1 MYKLMIA
8 DDEALERQALRHFIQ
23 NSKLEIV
30 EILECANGIDAVK
43 TALLK
48 QPEICI
54 LDIKMPG
61 LSGLEAMEQIKVVN
75 KNCKIIFST
84 AYSYFDYAVKA
95 LQAGAL
101 DFMVKPVKKEK
112 LIQVV
117 NKAIDEL
124 DAEQNQEAY
133 RSKIT
138 DLTYVLE
145 KRILRE
151 LITGQTDE
159 ETLWFFDAMGI
170 REPYGCIFFVRF
182 KREISEEEKA
192 RLSKLLRSDLTA
204 AGYTHLLYVHRKSID
219 FMVFSKTGD
228 QTGEIAKQVEKIL
241 AYAMDSLVIP
251 HTIGVG
257 SWEEDLMQM
266 EFSYLC
272 AKEAVGEY
280 VTAEQREIIVEEPS
294 GGKDL
299 KAVPPEIEAVCRYMK
314 EHYSE
319 KITLISIADS
329 VGFSKYYISRL
340 FKQHMGV
347 TIIDYLIKVR
357 LDRAKELLAKGD
369 YSIKQISFMV
379 GYSDPNYFTWSFK
392 KYLGISPIKY
402 RYFQNLGSGN
412 QEPGV

>member
-8 DDEALERQALRHFIQ
+8 DDEALERQALSHFIQ
-23 NSKLEIV
+23 NSKLEIG
-30 EILECANGIDAVK
+30 EILECANGIEAVK

-54 LDIKMPG
+54 LDIRMPG
-61 LSGLEAMEQIKVVN
+61 LSGLEAMAQIKAVN

-112 LIQVV
+112 LVQVV

-124 DAEQNQEAY
+124 DAEHNQEIY
-133 RSKIT
+133 QSKVT

-182 KREISEEEKA
+182 RREISEEEKA
-192 RLSKLLRSDLTA
+192 RLSRLLRSDLTA

-219 FMVFSKTGD
+219 FMVFSKTRD
-228 QTGEIAKQVEKIL
+228 QTEEIEGHVKKIF
-241 AYAMDSLVIP
+241 AYAMDSLQIP
-251 HTIGVG
+251 GSVG
-257 SWEEDLMQM
+257 AGTWEEDLMQM

-280 VTAEQREIIVEEPS
+280 VTAEQREIIVEEAA
-294 GGKDL
+294 GEKDL
-299 KAVPPEIEAVCRYMK
+299 KVVPPEIEAVCRYMK

-357 LDRAKELLAKGD
+357 LDKAKELLAKGD

-412 QEPGV
+412 

>member
-23 NSKLEIV
+23 NSKAEV
-30 EILECANGIDAVK
+30 GEILECANGIDAVK

-61 LSGLEAMEQIKVVN
+61 LSGLEAMEQIKAVN

-101 DFMVKPVKKEK
+101 DFMVKPVKKER

-124 DAEQNQEAY
+124 DAEHNQEAY

-138 DLTYVLE
+138 DMTYVLE

-182 KREISEEEKA
+182 GREISEEEKS
-192 RLSKLLRSDLTA
+192 RLSKLLRADLTA

-219 FMVFSKTGD
+219 FMVFAKTKD
-228 QTGEIAKQVEKIL
+228 QTGEIADHVERIF
-241 AYAMDSLVIP
+241 AYAMDSLRIP
-251 HTIGVG
+251 HTIGTG
-257 SWEEDLMQM
+257 TWEEDLMQM

-280 VTAEQREIIVEEPS
+280 VTAEKREILVGQPS
-294 GGKDL
+294 SEKDS
-299 KAVPPEIEAVCRYMK
+299 KAVPSEIESVCKYMK

-357 LDRAKELLAKGD
+357 LDKAKELLAKGD

-402 RYFQNLGSGN
+402 RYFQSQGSGN
-412 QEPGV
+412 

>member
-8 DDEALERQALRHFIQ
+8 DDEALERQALSHFIQ
-23 NSKLEIV
+23 KSKLEIG

-43 TALLK
+43 TALLE
-48 QPEICI
+48 QPDICI

-61 LSGLEAMEQIKVVN
+61 LSGLEAMGQIKAVN
-75 KNCKIIFST
+75 KNCKVIFST

-101 DFMVKPVKKEK
+101 DFMVKPVKRET
-112 LIQVV
+112 LIQVL
-117 NKAIDEL
+117 NKAVDEL
-124 DAEQNQEAY
+124 DAERNQEAY
-133 RSKIT
+133 QSKIT

-151 LITGQTDE
+151 LINGETDE

-170 REPYGCIFFVRF
+170 KEAYGCLFFVRF
-182 KREISEEEKA
+182 QREISEEEKA
-192 RLSKLLRSDLTA
+192 RLSKLLRADLTA

-219 FMVFSKTGD
+219 CMIFSKTKEL
-228 QTGEIAKQVEKIL
+228 TGETEKNGRGIFS
-241 AYAMDSLVIP
+241 YALESMEIP
-251 HTIGVG
+251 HLLGIG

-280 VTAEQREIIVEEPS
+280 VAAEPREETAAEPVREEEKKP
-294 GGKDL
+294 
-299 KAVPPEIEAVCRYMK
+299 VPQEVDFICNYMK

-319 KITLISIADS
+319 KITLNSLADS

-357 LDRAKELLAKGD
+357 LDQAKELLKAGE

-402 RYFQNLGSGN
+402 RYFQNLGSGD
-412 QEPGV
+412 

>member
-1 MYKLMIA
+1 
-8 DDEALERQALRHFIQ
+8 
-23 NSKLEIV
+23 
-30 EILECANGIDAVK
+30 
-43 TALLK
+43 
-48 QPEICI
+48 
-54 LDIKMPG
+54 MPG
-61 LSGLEAMEQIKVVN
+61 LSGLEAMEQIRAVN
-75 KNCKIIFST
+75 KSCKIIFST

-112 LIQVV
+112 LIQVI
-117 NKAIDEL
+117 NKAIDQL
-124 DAEQNQEAY
+124 DAEHNQEAY
-133 RSKIT
+133 QSKIT

-170 REPYGCIFFVRF
+170 REPFGCIFFVRF

-192 RLSKLLRSDLTA
+192 GLSKLLRADLTA

-228 QTGEIAKQVEKIL
+228 QTEKIARHVEKIF
-241 AYAMDSLVIP
+241 AYAMDSLQIP
-251 HTIGVG
+251 HAIGAG

-272 AKEAVGEY
+272 AKEGVGEY

-294 GGKDL
+294 GEKDL
-299 KAVPPEIEAVCRYMK
+299 KEVPAEIESVCRYMK

-319 KITLISIADS
+319 KITLTSIADS

-340 FKQHMGV
+340 FKKHMGV
-347 TIIDYLIKVR
+347 TIIDYLIKIR
-357 LDRAKELLAKGD
+357 LDKAKELLEKGD

-392 KYLGISPIKY
+392 KYLGLSPIKY

-412 QEPGV
+412 LE

>member
-8 DDEALERQALRHFIQ
+8 DDEALERQALRHFIEH
-23 NSKLEIV
+23 SKV
-30 EILECANGIDAVK
+30 EIGEIFECANGIEAVK
-43 TALLK
+43 TALLE
-48 QPEICI
+48 QPDICI

-61 LSGLEAMEQIKVVN
+61 LTGLEAMEQIRAVN
-75 KNCKIIFST
+75 KSCKVIFST

-124 DAEQNQEAY
+124 DAERNQEAY
-133 RSKIT
+133 QAKIT

-151 LITGQTDE
+151 LIMGQTDE

-170 REPYGCIFFVRF
+170 KEAYGCIFFVRF
-182 KREISEEEKA
+182 QREISEEEKA
-192 RLSKLLRSDLTA
+192 RLSKLLRGDLTA

-219 FMVFSKTGD
+219 CMVFSKTKELTED
-228 QTGEIAKQVEKIL
+228 TGQHAKSIFI
-241 AYAMDSLVIP
+241 YALESMQIP
-251 HTIGVG
+251 HRIGVG

-280 VTAEQREIIVEEPS
+280 VTAEKREEIVVVEPES
-294 GGKDL
+294 GDDK
-299 KAVPPEIEAVCRYMK
+299 KAVPPEITFICNYINEN
-314 EHYSE
+314 YSE
-319 KITLISIADS
+319 KITLNAIADS

-357 LDRAKELLAKGD
+357 LDKAKELLGKGD
-369 YSIKQISFMV
+369 YSIKQISFMI

-412 QEPGV
+412 

>member
-8 DDEALERQALRHFIQ
+8 DDEALERQALRHFIEH
-23 NSKLEIV
+23 SKAEIG

-43 TALLK
+43 TALLE
-48 QPEICI
+48 QPDICI

-61 LSGLEAMEQIKVVN
+61 LTGLEAMEQIRAVN
-75 KNCKIIFST
+75 KNCKVIFST

-124 DAEQNQEAY
+124 DAERNLEAY
-133 RSKIT
+133 QSKIT

-151 LITGQTDE
+151 LIMGQTDE

-170 REPYGCIFFVRF
+170 KEAYGCIFFVRF
-182 KREISEEEKA
+182 QREISEEEKA
-192 RLSKLLRSDLTA
+192 RLSKLLRGDLTA

-219 FMVFSKTGD
+219 CMIFSKTKELMKDIGKHA
-228 QTGEIAKQVEKIL
+228 ESIFC
-241 AYAMDSLVIP
+241 YALESMQIP
-251 HTIGVG
+251 NQIGIG

-280 VTAEQREIIVEEPS
+280 VTAERREEIVVVEASSEDDKKVLPS
-294 GGKDL
+294 
-299 KAVPPEIEAVCRYMK
+299 EITFICNYINEN
-314 EHYSE
+314 YSE
-319 KITLISIADS
+319 KITLNSIADS

-357 LDRAKELLAKGD
+357 LDKAKELLGKGE

-402 RYFQNLGSGN
+402 RYFQNLGSGD
-412 QEPGV
+412 

>member
-1 MYKLMIA
+1 MIA
-8 DDEALERQALRHFIQ
+8 DDEALERQALRHFIK
-23 NSKLEIV
+23 NSKVEIG

-43 TALLK
+43 TALLE
-48 QPEICI
+48 QPDICI

-61 LSGLEAMEQIKVVN
+61 LSGLEAMGQIQSVN
-75 KNCKIIFST
+75 KNCKVIFST

-101 DFMVKPVKKEK
+101 DFMVKPVKRET
-112 LIQVV
+112 LIQVL

-124 DAEQNQEAY
+124 DVERNKEAY
-133 RSKIT
+133 QSKVT

-170 REPYGCIFFVRF
+170 KEAYGCIYFARF
-182 KREISEEEKA
+182 QREISEEEKA
-192 RLSKLLRSDLTA
+192 RLSKLLRGDLTA
-204 AGYTHLLYVHRKSID
+204 AGYTHLLYVHRKSMDCMI
-219 FMVFSKTGD
+219 FSKTKEL
-228 QTGEIAKQVEKIL
+228 TEEIGRHATSIFV
-241 AYAMDSLVIP
+241 YALESMEIP
-251 HTIGVG
+251 HLIGNG
-257 SWEEDLMQM
+257 TWEEDLMQM

-280 VTAEQREIIVEEPS
+280 VAAEKREEIVVEPIP
-294 GGKDL
+294 GGNK
-299 KAVPPEIEAVCRYMK
+299 KPVPQEVVFICNYMK

-319 KITLISIADS
+319 KITLNALADS

-347 TIIDYLIKVR
+347 TMIDYLIKVR
-357 LDRAKELLAKGD
+357 LDQAKELLKTGE
-369 YSIKQISFMV
+369 YSIKQISFMT

-402 RYFQNLGSGN
+402 RYFQSLGSGN
-412 QEPGV
+412 

>member
-8 DDEALERQALRHFIQ
+8 DDEALERQALRHFIK
-23 NSKLEIV
+23 NSKAEIG

-43 TALLK
+43 TALLE
-48 QPEICI
+48 QPDICI

-61 LSGLEAMEQIKVVN
+61 LSGLEAMGQIQAVN

-101 DFMVKPVKKEK
+101 DFMVKPVKKET
-112 LIQVV
+112 LIQVL

-124 DAEQNQEAY
+124 DVERNQDAY
-133 RSKIT
+133 HSKVT

-170 REPYGCIFFVRF
+170 KEAYGCICFVRF
-182 KREISEEEKA
+182 QQEISEEEKA
-192 RLSKLLRSDLTA
+192 RLSKLLRADLTA

-219 FMVFSKTGD
+219 CMIFSKTRDLTDGIGKD
-228 QTGEIAKQVEKIL
+228 AKNIFI
-241 AYAMDSLVIP
+241 YALESMGIP
-251 HTIGVG
+251 YRIGFG
-257 SWEEDLMQM
+257 TWEEDLMQM

-280 VTAEQREIIVEEPS
+280 VTAEKREEIIVEPPR
-294 GGKDL
+294 GADK
-299 KAVPPEIEAVCRYMK
+299 KAVPQEVEFICNYMN

-319 KITLISIADS
+319 KITLNEIADS

-347 TIIDYLIKVR
+347 TIIDYLIKIR
-357 LDRAKELLAKGD
+357 LDKAKELLKTGE
-369 YSIKQISFMV
+369 YSIKQISYMI

-392 KYLGISPIKY
+392 KYLGMSPIKY

-412 QEPGV
+412 

>member
-8 DDEALERQALRHFIQ
+8 DDEALERQALRHFIEH
-23 NSKLEIV
+23 SKV
-30 EILECANGIDAVK
+30 EIGEIFECANGIEAVK
-43 TALLK
+43 TALLE
-48 QPEICI
+48 QPDICI

-61 LSGLEAMEQIKVVN
+61 LTGLEAMEQIRAVN
-75 KNCKIIFST
+75 KSCKVIFST

-124 DAEQNQEAY
+124 DAERNQEAY
-133 RSKIT
+133 QAKIT

-151 LITGQTDE
+151 LIMGQTDE

-170 REPYGCIFFVRF
+170 KEAYGCIFFVRF
-182 KREISEEEKA
+182 QREISEEEKA
-192 RLSKLLRSDLTA
+192 RLSKLLRGDLTA

-219 FMVFSKTGD
+219 CMIFSKTKELTED
-228 QTGEIAKQVEKIL
+228 TGQHAKSIFI
-241 AYAMDSLVIP
+241 YALESMQIP
-251 HTIGVG
+251 HRIGVG

-280 VTAEQREIIVEEPS
+280 VTAEKREEIVVMEPES
-294 GGKDL
+294 GDDK
-299 KAVPPEIEAVCRYMK
+299 KAVPPEITFICNYINEN
-314 EHYSE
+314 YSE
-319 KITLISIADS
+319 KITLNAIADS

-357 LDRAKELLAKGD
+357 LDKAKELLGKGD
-369 YSIKQISFMV
+369 YSIKQISFMI

-412 QEPGV
+412 

>member
-23 NSKLEIV
+23 RSNLEIG

-43 TALLK
+43 IALLE

-61 LSGLEAMEQIKVVN
+61 LSGLEAMVQIASVN
-75 KNCKIIFST
+75 KNCKVIFST

-112 LIQVV
+112 LIQVL

-124 DAEQNQEAY
+124 DAERNQELY
-133 RSKIT
+133 QSKIT

-159 ETLWFFDAMGI
+159 ETLWFFDAMEI
-170 REPYGCIFFVRF
+170 TEQYGCIFFVHLQ
-182 KREISEEEKA
+182 REINEDEKT
-192 RLSKLLRSDLTA
+192 RLSKLLRADLTA
-204 AGYTHLLYVHRKSID
+204 AGYTHLLYVHRTSID
-219 FMVFSKTGD
+219 FMVFSKTAD
-228 QTGEIAKQVEKIL
+228 QAEKISQHVKTIFS
-241 AYAMDSLVIP
+241 YAMDKLQIP
-251 HTIGVG
+251 GEIGIG
-257 SWEEDLMQM
+257 SWEDDLMQM

-280 VTAEQREIIVEEPS
+280 VTAERRELVVKEPTRDE
-294 GGKDL
+294 GK
-299 KAVPPEIEAVCRYMK
+299 KTVPQDIEYICNYMN

-319 KITLISIADS
+319 KITLNSIADS

-340 FKQHMGV
+340 FKQHVGV
-347 TIIDYLIKVR
+347 TIIDYLIKIR
-357 LDRAKELLAKGD
+357 LDRAKELLGQSD

-402 RYFQNLGSGN
+402 RYFQNLSSDS
-412 QEPGV
+412 

>member
-8 DDEALERQALRHFIQ
+8 DDEALERQALRHFIEH
-23 NSKLEIV
+23 SKV
-30 EILECANGIDAVK
+30 EIGEIFECANGIEAVK
-43 TALLK
+43 TALLE
-48 QPEICI
+48 QPDICI

-61 LSGLEAMEQIKVVN
+61 LTGLEAMEQIRAVN
-75 KNCKIIFST
+75 KSCKVIFST

-124 DAEQNQEAY
+124 DAERNQEAY
-133 RSKIT
+133 QAKIT

-151 LITGQTDE
+151 LIMGQTDE

-170 REPYGCIFFVRF
+170 KEAYGCIFFVRF
-182 KREISEEEKA
+182 QREISEEEKA
-192 RLSKLLRSDLTA
+192 RLSKLLRGDLTA

-219 FMVFSKTGD
+219 CMVFSKTKELTED
-228 QTGEIAKQVEKIL
+228 TGQHAKSIFI
-241 AYAMDSLVIP
+241 YALESMQIP
-251 HTIGVG
+251 HRIGVG

-280 VTAEQREIIVEEPS
+280 VTAEKREEIVVVEPES
-294 GGKDL
+294 GDDK
-299 KAVPPEIEAVCRYMK
+299 KAVPSEITFICNYINEN
-314 EHYSE
+314 YSE
-319 KITLISIADS
+319 KITLNAIADS

-357 LDRAKELLAKGD
+357 LDKAKELLGKGD
-369 YSIKQISFMV
+369 YSIKQISFMI

-412 QEPGV
+412 

>member
-8 DDEALERQALRHFIQ
+8 DDEALERQALRHFIEH
-23 NSKLEIV
+23 SKV
-30 EILECANGIDAVK
+30 EIGEIFECSNGIEAVK
-43 TALLK
+43 TALLE
-48 QPEICI
+48 QPDICI

-61 LSGLEAMEQIKVVN
+61 LTGLEAMEQIRAVN
-75 KNCKIIFST
+75 KSCKVIFST

-124 DAEQNQEAY
+124 DAERNQEAY
-133 RSKIT
+133 QSKIT

-151 LITGQTDE
+151 LIMGQTDE

-170 REPYGCIFFVRF
+170 KEAYGCIFFVRF
-182 KREISEEEKA
+182 QREISEEEKA
-192 RLSKLLRSDLTA
+192 RLSKLLRGDLTA

-219 FMVFSKTGD
+219 CMVFSKTKELTED
-228 QTGEIAKQVEKIL
+228 TGQHAKSIFI
-241 AYAMDSLVIP
+241 YALESMQIP
-251 HTIGVG
+251 HRIGVG

-280 VTAEQREIIVEEPS
+280 VTAEKREEIVVVEPES
-294 GGKDL
+294 GDDK
-299 KAVPPEIEAVCRYMK
+299 KAVPPEITFICNYINEN
-314 EHYSE
+314 YSE
-319 KITLISIADS
+319 KITLNAIADS

-357 LDRAKELLAKGD
+357 LDKAKELLGKGD
-369 YSIKQISFMV
+369 YSIKQISFMI

-412 QEPGV
+412 

>member
-8 DDEALERQALRHFIQ
+8 DDEALERQALRHFIEH
-23 NSKLEIV
+23 SKV
-30 EILECANGIDAVK
+30 EIGEIFECANGIEAVK
-43 TALLK
+43 TALLE
-48 QPEICI
+48 QPDICI

-61 LSGLEAMEQIKVVN
+61 LTGLEAMEQIRAVN
-75 KNCKIIFST
+75 KSCKVIFST

-124 DAEQNQEAY
+124 DAERNQEAY
-133 RSKIT
+133 QAKIT

-151 LITGQTDE
+151 LIMGQTDE

-170 REPYGCIFFVRF
+170 KEAYGCIFFVRF
-182 KREISEEEKA
+182 QREISEEEKA
-192 RLSKLLRSDLTA
+192 RLSKLLRGDLTA

-219 FMVFSKTGD
+219 CMIFSKTKELTED
-228 QTGEIAKQVEKIL
+228 TGQHAKSIFI
-241 AYAMDSLVIP
+241 YALESMQIP
-251 HTIGVG
+251 HRIGVG

-280 VTAEQREIIVEEPS
+280 VTAEKREEIVVVEPES
-294 GGKDL
+294 GDDK
-299 KAVPPEIEAVCRYMK
+299 KAVPPEITFICNYINEN
-314 EHYSE
+314 YSE
-319 KITLISIADS
+319 KITLNAIADS

-357 LDRAKELLAKGD
+357 LDKAKELLGKGD
-369 YSIKQISFMV
+369 YSIKQISFMI

-412 QEPGV
+412 

>member
-8 DDEALERQALRHFIQ
+8 DDEALERQALRHFIEH
-23 NSKLEIV
+23 SKV
-30 EILECANGIDAVK
+30 EIGEIFECANGIEAVK
-43 TALLK
+43 TALLE
-48 QPEICI
+48 QPDICI

-61 LSGLEAMEQIKVVN
+61 LTGLEAMEQIRAVN
-75 KNCKIIFST
+75 KSCKVIFST

-124 DAEQNQEAY
+124 DAERNQEAY
-133 RSKIT
+133 QAKIT

-151 LITGQTDE
+151 LIMGQTDE

-170 REPYGCIFFVRF
+170 KEAYGCIFFVRF
-182 KREISEEEKA
+182 QREISEEEKA
-192 RLSKLLRSDLTA
+192 RLSKLLRGDLTA

-219 FMVFSKTGD
+219 CMIFSKTKELTED
-228 QTGEIAKQVEKIL
+228 TGQHAKSIFI
-241 AYAMDSLVIP
+241 YALESMQIS
-251 HTIGVG
+251 HRIGVG

-280 VTAEQREIIVEEPS
+280 VTAEKREEIVVVEPES
-294 GGKDL
+294 GDDK
-299 KAVPPEIEAVCRYMK
+299 KAVPSEITFICNYINEN
-314 EHYSE
+314 YSE
-319 KITLISIADS
+319 KITLNAIADS

-357 LDRAKELLAKGD
+357 LDKAKELLGKGD
-369 YSIKQISFMV
+369 YSIKQISFMI

-412 QEPGV
+412 

>member
-8 DDEALERQALRHFIQ
+8 DDEALERQALRHFIEH
-23 NSKLEIV
+23 SKAEIG

-43 TALLK
+43 TALLE
-48 QPEICI
+48 QPDICI

-61 LSGLEAMEQIKVVN
+61 LTGLEAMEQIRAVN
-75 KNCKIIFST
+75 KNCKVIFST

-124 DAEQNQEAY
+124 DAERNLEAY
-133 RSKIT
+133 QSKIT

-151 LITGQTDE
+151 LIMGQTDE

-170 REPYGCIFFVRF
+170 KEAYGCIFFVRF
-182 KREISEEEKA
+182 QREISEEEKS
-192 RLSKLLRSDLTA
+192 RLSKLLRGDLTA

-219 FMVFSKTGD
+219 CMIFSKTKELMEDIGKHA
-228 QTGEIAKQVEKIL
+228 ESIFR
-241 AYAMDSLVIP
+241 YALESMQIP
-251 HTIGVG
+251 NQIGIG

-280 VTAEQREIIVEEPS
+280 VTAERREEIVVVEASSEDDKKVLPS
-294 GGKDL
+294 
-299 KAVPPEIEAVCRYMK
+299 EITFICNYINEN
-314 EHYSE
+314 YSE
-319 KITLISIADS
+319 KITLNSIADS

-357 LDRAKELLAKGD
+357 LDKAKELLGKGE

-402 RYFQNLGSGN
+402 RYFQNLGSGD
-412 QEPGV
+412 

>member
-23 NSKLEIV
+23 KSKLEIG

-43 TALLK
+43 TALLE
-48 QPEICI
+48 QPDICI

-61 LSGLEAMEQIKVVN
+61 LSGLEAMGQIKAVN
-75 KNCKIIFST
+75 KSCKVIFST
-84 AYSYFDYAVKA
+84 AYSYFDYAVRA

-101 DFMVKPVKKEK
+101 DFMVKPVKRET
-112 LIQVV
+112 LVQVL

-124 DAEQNQEAY
+124 DAERNQEAY
-133 RSKIT
+133 QSKVT

-151 LITGQTDE
+151 LINGQTDE

-170 REPYGCIFFVRF
+170 KEAYGCIFFVRF
-182 KREISEEEKA
+182 LREISEEEKA
-192 RLSKLLRSDLTA
+192 RLSKLLRADLTA
-204 AGYTHLLYVHRKSID
+204 AGYTHLLYVHRNSID
-219 FMVFSKTGD
+219 CMVFAKTRELTEETERNAKGIFGYALD
-228 QTGEIAKQVEKIL
+228 SMEISHLLGTG
-241 AYAMDSLVIP
+241 
-251 HTIGVG
+251 T
-257 SWEEDLMQM
+257 WEEDLMQM

-280 VTAEQREIIVEEPS
+280 VAAETREVIAVEVSRGEEKKS
-294 GGKDL
+294 
-299 KAVPPEIEAVCRYMK
+299 VPQEVEFICNYVK

-319 KITLISIADS
+319 KITLNSLADS

-347 TIIDYLIKVR
+347 TIIDYLIRVR
-357 LDRAKELLAKGD
+357 LDRAKELLKAGE

-402 RYFQNLGSGN
+402 RYFQSLGSG
-412 QEPGV
+412 E

>member
-8 DDEALERQALRHFIQ
+8 DDEALERQALRHFIEH
-23 NSKLEIV
+23 SKV
-30 EILECANGIDAVK
+30 EIGEIFECSNGIEAVK
-43 TALLK
+43 TALLE
-48 QPEICI
+48 QPDICI

-61 LSGLEAMEQIKVVN
+61 LTGLEAMEQIRAVN
-75 KNCKIIFST
+75 KSCKVIFST

-124 DAEQNQEAY
+124 DAERNQEAY
-133 RSKIT
+133 QSKIT

-151 LITGQTDE
+151 LIMGQTDE

-170 REPYGCIFFVRF
+170 KEAYGCIFFVRF
-182 KREISEEEKA
+182 QREISEEEKA
-192 RLSKLLRSDLTA
+192 RLSKLLRGDLTA

-219 FMVFSKTGD
+219 CMIFSKTKELTED
-228 QTGEIAKQVEKIL
+228 TGEHAKSIFI
-241 AYAMDSLVIP
+241 YALESMQIP
-251 HTIGVG
+251 HRIGVG

-280 VTAEQREIIVEEPS
+280 VTAEKREEIVVVEPEA
-294 GGKDL
+294 GDDK
-299 KAVPPEIEAVCRYMK
+299 KAVPSEITFICNYINEN
-314 EHYSE
+314 YSE
-319 KITLISIADS
+319 KITLNAIADS

-357 LDRAKELLAKGD
+357 LDKAKELLGKGD
-369 YSIKQISFMV
+369 YSIKQISFMI

-402 RYFQNLGSGN
+402 RYFQNLGSGS
-412 QEPGV
+412 

>member
-8 DDEALERQALRHFIQ
+8 DDEALERQALRHFIEH
-23 NSKLEIV
+23 SKAEIG

-43 TALLK
+43 TALLE
-48 QPEICI
+48 QPDICI

-61 LSGLEAMEQIKVVN
+61 LTGLEAMEQIRAVN
-75 KNCKIIFST
+75 KNCKVIFST

-124 DAEQNQEAY
+124 DAERNLEAY
-133 RSKIT
+133 QSKIT

-151 LITGQTDE
+151 LIMGQTDE

-170 REPYGCIFFVRF
+170 KEAYGCIFFVRF
-182 KREISEEEKA
+182 QREISEEEKS
-192 RLSKLLRSDLTA
+192 RLSKLLRGDLTA

-219 FMVFSKTGD
+219 CMIFSKTKELMENIGKHA
-228 QTGEIAKQVEKIL
+228 ESIFR
-241 AYAMDSLVIP
+241 YALESMQIP
-251 HTIGVG
+251 NQIGIG

-280 VTAEQREIIVEEPS
+280 VTAERREEIVVVEASSEDDKKVLPS
-294 GGKDL
+294 
-299 KAVPPEIEAVCRYMK
+299 EITFICNYINEN
-314 EHYSE
+314 YSE
-319 KITLISIADS
+319 KITLNSIADS

-357 LDRAKELLAKGD
+357 LDKAKELLGKGE

-402 RYFQNLGSGN
+402 RYFQNLGSGD
-412 QEPGV
+412 

>member
-8 DDEALERQALRHFIQ
+8 DDEALERQALRHFIEH
-23 NSKLEIV
+23 SKV
-30 EILECANGIDAVK
+30 EIEEIFECSNGIEAVK
-43 TALLK
+43 TALLE
-48 QPEICI
+48 QPDICI

-61 LSGLEAMEQIKVVN
+61 LTGLEAMEQIRAVN
-75 KNCKIIFST
+75 KNCKVIFST

-124 DAEQNQEAY
+124 DAERNQEAY
-133 RSKIT
+133 QSKIT

-151 LITGQTDE
+151 LIMGQTDE

-170 REPYGCIFFVRF
+170 KEAYGCIFFVRF
-182 KREISEEEKA
+182 QREISEEEKA
-192 RLSKLLRSDLTA
+192 RLSKLMRGDLTA

-219 FMVFSKTGD
+219 CMIFSKTKELTED
-228 QTGEIAKQVEKIL
+228 TGEHAKSIFI
-241 AYAMDSLVIP
+241 YALESMQIP
-251 HTIGVG
+251 HRIGVG

-280 VTAEQREIIVEEPS
+280 VTAEKREEIVVVEPEA
-294 GGKDL
+294 GDDK
-299 KAVPPEIEAVCRYMK
+299 KAVPSEITFICNYINEN
-314 EHYSE
+314 YSE
-319 KITLISIADS
+319 KITLNAIADS

-357 LDRAKELLAKGD
+357 LDKAKELLGKGD
-369 YSIKQISFMV
+369 YSIKQISFMI

-412 QEPGV
+412 

>member
-8 DDEALERQALRHFIQ
+8 DDEALERQALRHFIRK
-23 NSKLEIV
+23 SKVEIG

-43 TALLK
+43 TALLE
-48 QPEICI
+48 QPDICI

-61 LSGLEAMEQIKVVN
+61 LSGLEAMGQIKAVN
-75 KNCKIIFST
+75 KKCKVIFST

-95 LQAGAL
+95 LRAGAV
-101 DFMVKPVKKEK
+101 DFMVKPVKRET
-112 LIQVV
+112 LIQVL

-124 DAEQNQEAY
+124 DAERNQEAY
-133 RSKIT
+133 EAKVT

-151 LITGQTDE
+151 LINGQTDE

-170 REPYGCIFFVRF
+170 KDAYGCIFFTRF
-182 KREISEEEKA
+182 LREISEEEKA
-192 RLSKLLRSDLTA
+192 RLSKLLRVDLTA
-204 AGYTHLLYVHRKSID
+204 AGYTHLLYAHRRSMECMI
-219 FMVFSKTGD
+219 FAKTKEL
-228 QTGEIAKQVEKIL
+228 TGETEKNGKEIL
-241 AYAMDSLVIP
+241 AGALENMGIP
-251 HTIGVG
+251 YHLGIGT
-257 SWEEDLMQM
+257 WEEDLMQM

-272 AKEAVGEY
+272 AKESVGEY
-280 VTAEQREIIVEEPS
+280 VTAERQGEIIAEPIPEKEK
-294 GGKDL
+294 KDIPQEV
-299 KAVPPEIEAVCRYMK
+299 KFICEYMK

-319 KITLISIADS
+319 KITLNSLAES

-357 LDRAKELLAKGD
+357 LDKAKELLRDGE

-392 KYLGISPIKY
+392 KYLGMSPIKY
-402 RYFQNLGSGN
+402 RYFQNLGSGS
-412 QEPGV
+412 

>member
-8 DDEALERQALRHFIQ
+8 DDEALERRALRHFIQ
-23 NSKLEIV
+23 NSKVEIG
-30 EILECANGIDAVK
+30 EILECANGVDAVK
-43 TALLK
+43 TALLE
-48 QPEICI
+48 QPDICI

-61 LSGLEAMEQIKVVN
+61 LSGLEAMGQIKAVN
-75 KNCKIIFST
+75 KNCKVIFST

-101 DFMVKPVKKEK
+101 DFMVKPVKRET
-112 LIQVV
+112 LIQVL

-124 DAEQNQEAY
+124 DVERNQEAY
-133 RSKIT
+133 QSKVT

-170 REPYGCIFFVRF
+170 KEAYGCIFFVRF
-182 KREISEEEKA
+182 QREISEEEKA
-192 RLSKLLRSDLTA
+192 RLSRLLRADLTA
-204 AGYTHLLYVHRKSID
+204 AGYTHLLYTHRKSID
-219 FMVFSKTGD
+219 CMIFSKTRELTD
-228 QTGEIAKQVEKIL
+228 ETERHAREIFAFT
-241 AYAMDSLVIP
+241 MDSMAIP
-251 HTIGVG
+251 HLIGAG
-257 SWEEDLMQM
+257 LWEEDLMQM
-266 EFSYLC
+266 EFSYLS
-272 AKEAVGEY
+272 AREAVGEH
-280 VTAEQREIIVEEPS
+280 VTAQRREEIMAEPLRGQDKKSVPQEVEF
-294 GGKDL
+294 
-299 KAVPPEIEAVCRYMK
+299 ICNYMN

-319 KITLISIADS
+319 KITLNSIADS

-340 FKQHMGV
+340 FKQHTGV

-357 LDRAKELLAKGD
+357 LDKAKELLKTGE

-379 GYSDPNYFTWSFK
+379 GYSEPNYFTWSFK

-412 QEPGV
+412 Y

>member
-8 DDEALERQALRHFIQ
+8 DDEALERKALRHFIQ
-23 NSKLEIV
+23 KSKLEIG
-30 EILECANGIDAVK
+30 EILECSNGVDAVK
-43 TALLK
+43 TALLE
-48 QPEICI
+48 QPDICI

-61 LSGLEAMEQIKVVN
+61 LSGLEAMEQIKAVN
-75 KNCKIIFST
+75 KGCKVIFST

-101 DFMVKPVKKEK
+101 DFMVKPVKRET
-112 LIQVV
+112 LVQVL
-117 NKAIDEL
+117 NKAVDEL
-124 DAEQNQEAY
+124 DAERNQEAY
-133 RSKIT
+133 QLKVT

-151 LITGQTDE
+151 LINGQTDE

-170 REPYGCIFFVRF
+170 REAYGCIFFVRF
-182 KREISEEEKA
+182 QREISEEEKA
-192 RLSKLLRSDLTA
+192 RLSKFLRADLTA
-204 AGYTHLLYVHRKSID
+204 AGYMHLLYVHRKSID
-219 FMVFSKTGD
+219 CMIFAKSKELIKDAERQGK
-228 QTGEIAKQVEKIL
+228 EIFI
-241 AYAMDSLVIP
+241 YAMKSMGIP
-251 HTIGVG
+251 NLLGVG
-257 SWEEDLMQM
+257 TWEEDLMQM

-280 VTAEQREIIVEEPS
+280 VTAVTREEIMVESERAADKKSIPTE
-294 GGKDL
+294 
-299 KAVPPEIEAVCRYMK
+299 VEHICNFMM

-319 KITLISIADS
+319 KITLNSLADS

-347 TIIDYLIKVR
+347 TIIDYLIKIR
-357 LDRAKELLAKGD
+357 LEQAKELLKTGE

-402 RYFQNLGSGN
+402 RYFQNLGNGDLCK
-412 QEPGV
+412 E

>member
-8 DDEALERQALRHFIQ
+8 DDEALERQALRHFIEH
-23 NSKLEIV
+23 SKAEIG

-43 TALLK
+43 TALLE
-48 QPEICI
+48 QPDICI

-61 LSGLEAMEQIKVVN
+61 LTGLEAMEQIRAVN
-75 KNCKIIFST
+75 KNCKVIFST

-124 DAEQNQEAY
+124 DAERNLEAY
-133 RSKIT
+133 QSKIT

-151 LITGQTDE
+151 LIMGQTDE

-170 REPYGCIFFVRF
+170 KEAYGCIFFVRF
-182 KREISEEEKA
+182 QREISEEEKA
-192 RLSKLLRSDLTA
+192 RLSKLLRGDLTA

-219 FMVFSKTGD
+219 CMIFSKTKELMEDIGKHA
-228 QTGEIAKQVEKIL
+228 ESIFR
-241 AYAMDSLVIP
+241 YALESMQIP
-251 HTIGVG
+251 NQIGIG

-280 VTAEQREIIVEEPS
+280 VTAERREEIVVVEASSEDDKKVLPS
-294 GGKDL
+294 
-299 KAVPPEIEAVCRYMK
+299 EITFICNYINEN
-314 EHYSE
+314 YSE
-319 KITLISIADS
+319 KITLNSIADS

-357 LDRAKELLAKGD
+357 LDKAKELLGKGE

-402 RYFQNLGSGN
+402 RYFQNLGSGD
-412 QEPGV
+412 

>member
-8 DDEALERQALRHFIQ
+8 DDEALERQALRHFIEH
-23 NSKLEIV
+23 SKV
-30 EILECANGIDAVK
+30 EIGEIFECSNGIEAVK
-43 TALLK
+43 TALLE
-48 QPEICI
+48 QPDICI

-61 LSGLEAMEQIKVVN
+61 LTGLEAMEQIRAVN
-75 KNCKIIFST
+75 KNCKVIFST

-124 DAEQNQEAY
+124 DAERNQEAY
-133 RSKIT
+133 QSKIT

-151 LITGQTDE
+151 LIMGQTDE

-170 REPYGCIFFVRF
+170 KEAYGCIFFVRF
-182 KREISEEEKA
+182 QREISEEEKA
-192 RLSKLLRSDLTA
+192 RLSKLLRGDLTA

-219 FMVFSKTGD
+219 CMIFSKTKELTED
-228 QTGEIAKQVEKIL
+228 TGEHAKSIFI
-241 AYAMDSLVIP
+241 YALESMQIP
-251 HTIGVG
+251 HRIGVG

-280 VTAEQREIIVEEPS
+280 VTAEKREEIVVVEPEA
-294 GGKDL
+294 GDDK
-299 KAVPPEIEAVCRYMK
+299 KAVPSEITFICNYINEN
-314 EHYSE
+314 YSE
-319 KITLISIADS
+319 KITLNAIADS

-357 LDRAKELLAKGD
+357 LDKAKELLGKGD
-369 YSIKQISFMV
+369 YSIKQICFMI

-392 KYLGISPIKY
+392 KYLGVSPIKY

-412 QEPGV
+412 

>member
-8 DDEALERQALRHFIQ
+8 DDEALERQALRHFIEH
-23 NSKLEIV
+23 SKV
-30 EILECANGIDAVK
+30 EIGEIFECSNGIEAVK
-43 TALLK
+43 TALLE
-48 QPEICI
+48 QPDICI

-61 LSGLEAMEQIKVVN
+61 LTGLEAMEQIRAVN
-75 KNCKIIFST
+75 KNCKVIFST

-124 DAEQNQEAY
+124 DAERNQEAY
-133 RSKIT
+133 QSKIT

-151 LITGQTDE
+151 LIMGQTDE

-170 REPYGCIFFVRF
+170 KEAYGCIFFVRF
-182 KREISEEEKA
+182 QREISEEEKA
-192 RLSKLLRSDLTA
+192 RLSKLMRGDLTA

-219 FMVFSKTGD
+219 CMIFSKTKELTED
-228 QTGEIAKQVEKIL
+228 TGEHAKSIFI
-241 AYAMDSLVIP
+241 YALESMQIP
-251 HTIGVG
+251 HRIGVG

-280 VTAEQREIIVEEPS
+280 VTAEKREEIVVVEPEA
-294 GGKDL
+294 GDDK
-299 KAVPPEIEAVCRYMK
+299 KAVPSEITFICNYINEN
-314 EHYSE
+314 YSE
-319 KITLISIADS
+319 KITLNAIADS

-357 LDRAKELLAKGD
+357 LDKAKELLGKGD
-369 YSIKQISFMV
+369 YSIKQISFMI

-392 KYLGISPIKY
+392 KYLGVSPIKY

-412 QEPGV
+412 

>member
-8 DDEALERQALRHFIQ
+8 DDEALERQALRHFIEH
-23 NSKLEIV
+23 SKV
-30 EILECANGIDAVK
+30 EIGEIFECSNGIEAVK
-43 TALLK
+43 TALLE
-48 QPEICI
+48 QPDICI

-61 LSGLEAMEQIKVVN
+61 LTGLEAMEQIRAVN
-75 KNCKIIFST
+75 KSCKVIFST

-124 DAEQNQEAY
+124 DAERNQEAY
-133 RSKIT
+133 QSKIT

-151 LITGQTDE
+151 LIMGQTDE

-170 REPYGCIFFVRF
+170 KEAYGCIFFVRF
-182 KREISEEEKA
+182 QREISEEEKA
-192 RLSKLLRSDLTA
+192 RLSKLLRGDLTA

-219 FMVFSKTGD
+219 CMIFSKTKELTED
-228 QTGEIAKQVEKIL
+228 TGEHAKSIFI
-241 AYAMDSLVIP
+241 YALESMQIP
-251 HTIGVG
+251 HRIGVG

-280 VTAEQREIIVEEPS
+280 VTAEKREEIMVVEPDP
-294 GGKDL
+294 GDDK
-299 KAVPPEIEAVCRYMK
+299 KAVPSEITFICNYINEN
-314 EHYSE
+314 YSE
-319 KITLISIADS
+319 KITLNAIADS

-357 LDRAKELLAKGD
+357 LDKAKELLGKGE
-369 YSIKQISFMV
+369 YSIKQISFMI

-402 RYFQNLGSGN
+402 RYFQNLGSRN
-412 QEPGV
+412 

>member
-8 DDEALERQALRHFIQ
+8 DDEALERQALRHFIEH
-23 NSKLEIV
+23 SKV
-30 EILECANGIDAVK
+30 EIGEIFECSNGIEAVK
-43 TALLK
+43 TALLE
-48 QPEICI
+48 QPDICI

-61 LSGLEAMEQIKVVN
+61 LTGLEAMEQIRAVN
-75 KNCKIIFST
+75 KNCKVIFST

-124 DAEQNQEAY
+124 DAERNQEAY
-133 RSKIT
+133 QSKIT

-151 LITGQTDE
+151 LIMGQTDE

-170 REPYGCIFFVRF
+170 KEAYGCIFFVRF
-182 KREISEEEKA
+182 QREISEEEKA
-192 RLSKLLRSDLTA
+192 RLSKLLRGDLTA

-219 FMVFSKTGD
+219 CMIFSKTKELTED
-228 QTGEIAKQVEKIL
+228 TGEHAKSIFI
-241 AYAMDSLVIP
+241 YALESMQIP
-251 HTIGVG
+251 HRIGVG

-280 VTAEQREIIVEEPS
+280 VTAEKREEIVVVEPEA
-294 GGKDL
+294 GDDK
-299 KAVPPEIEAVCRYMK
+299 KAVPSEITFICNYINEN
-314 EHYSE
+314 YSE
-319 KITLISIADS
+319 KITLNAIADS

-357 LDRAKELLAKGD
+357 LDKAKELLGKGD
-369 YSIKQISFMV
+369 YSIKQISFMI

-392 KYLGISPIKY
+392 KYLGVSPIKY

-412 QEPGV
+412 

>member
-8 DDEALERQALRHFIQ
+8 DDEALERRALSHFIR
-23 NSKLEIV
+23 NSKLEIG

-43 TALLK
+43 TALLE
-48 QPEICI
+48 QPDICI
-54 LDIKMPG
+54 LDIRMPG
-61 LSGLEAMEQIKVVN
+61 QTGLEAMEQIKMVN
-75 KNCKIIFST
+75 KSCKVIFST

-112 LIQVV
+112 LIQVL

-124 DAEQNQEAY
+124 DAERNQELY
-133 RSKIT
+133 QSKIT

-159 ETLWFFDAMGI
+159 ETLWFFDAMEI
-170 REPYGCIFFVRF
+170 REQFGCIFFVRF
-182 KREISEEEKA
+182 EREISEAEKA
-192 RLSKLLRSDLTA
+192 GLSILLRTDLTA

-219 FMVFSKTGD
+219 FMVFSMTRD
-228 QTGEIAKQVEKIL
+228 QAEKISNHVKHIFEMVL
-241 AYAMDSLVIP
+241 DKLRI
-251 HTIGVG
+251 TGRIGIG

-272 AKEAVGEY
+272 AKEAVGES
-280 VTAEQREIIVEEPS
+280 VTAESRERAVEEPVRN
-294 GGKDL
+294 GNL
-299 KAVPPEIEAVCRYMK
+299 KSVPQEIEFICNYVD

-319 KITLISIADS
+319 KITLNFIADS

-357 LDRAKELLAKGD
+357 LGKARELLGQSE

-402 RYFQNLGSGN
+402 RYFQNLGSRN
-412 QEPGV
+412 

>member
-8 DDEALERQALRHFIQ
+8 DDEALERQALRHFIEH
-23 NSKLEIV
+23 SKV
-30 EILECANGIDAVK
+30 EIGEIFECANGIEAVK
-43 TALLK
+43 TALLE
-48 QPEICI
+48 QPDICI

-61 LSGLEAMEQIKVVN
+61 LTGLEAMEQIRAVN
-75 KNCKIIFST
+75 KNCKVIFST

-124 DAEQNQEAY
+124 DAERNQEAY
-133 RSKIT
+133 QAKIT

-151 LITGQTDE
+151 LIMGQTDE

-170 REPYGCIFFVRF
+170 KEAYGCIFFVRF
-182 KREISEEEKA
+182 QREISEEEKA
-192 RLSKLLRSDLTA
+192 RLSKLLRGDLTA

-219 FMVFSKTGD
+219 CMIFSKTKELTED
-228 QTGEIAKQVEKIL
+228 TGQHAKSIFI
-241 AYAMDSLVIP
+241 YALESMQIP
-251 HTIGVG
+251 HRIGVG

-272 AKEAVGEY
+272 AKEVVGEY
-280 VTAEQREIIVEEPS
+280 VTAEKREEIVVVEPES
-294 GGKDL
+294 GDDK
-299 KAVPPEIEAVCRYMK
+299 KAVPPEITFICNYINEN
-314 EHYSE
+314 YSE
-319 KITLISIADS
+319 KITLNAIADS

-357 LDRAKELLAKGD
+357 LDKAKELLGKGD
-369 YSIKQISFMV
+369 YSIKQISFMI

-412 QEPGV
+412 

>member
-8 DDEALERQALRHFIQ
+8 DDEALERQALRHFIEH
-23 NSKLEIV
+23 SKV
-30 EILECANGIDAVK
+30 EIGEIFECANGIEAVK
-43 TALLK
+43 TALLE
-48 QPEICI
+48 QPDICI

-61 LSGLEAMEQIKVVN
+61 LTGLEAMEQIRAVN
-75 KNCKIIFST
+75 KSCKVIFST

-124 DAEQNQEAY
+124 DAERNQEAY
-133 RSKIT
+133 QAKIT

-151 LITGQTDE
+151 LIMGQTDE

-170 REPYGCIFFVRF
+170 KEAYGCIFFIRF
-182 KREISEEEKA
+182 QREISEEEKA
-192 RLSKLLRSDLTA
+192 RLSKLLRGDLTA

-219 FMVFSKTGD
+219 CMIFSKTKELTED
-228 QTGEIAKQVEKIL
+228 TGQHAKSIFI
-241 AYAMDSLVIP
+241 YALESMQIP
-251 HTIGVG
+251 HRIGVG

-280 VTAEQREIIVEEPS
+280 VTAEKREEIVVVEPES
-294 GGKDL
+294 GDDK
-299 KAVPPEIEAVCRYMK
+299 KAVPPEITFICNYINEN
-314 EHYSE
+314 YSE
-319 KITLISIADS
+319 KITLNAIADS

-357 LDRAKELLAKGD
+357 LDKAKELLGKGD
-369 YSIKQISFMV
+369 YSIKQISFMI

-412 QEPGV
+412 